1 MGSVLRNLLQ
11 RPRAKCL
18 LLNIIMVLN
27 TMVAG
32 TVWNTASEVEL
43 PEGANDKAS
52 VQEILDVS
60 TEAALRGWTKS
71 EAK

>member
-1 MGSVLRNLLQ
+1 
-11 RPRAKCL
+11 
-18 LLNIIMVLN
+18 MVLN

-43 PEGANDKAS
+43 PKGANDKAS

>member
-1 MGSVLRNLLQ
+1 LRNLLQ

-18 LLNIIMVLN
+18 SLNIITVLN

-43 PEGANDKAS
+43 AKGANNKVS

-60 TEAALRGWTKS
+60 TEAALRGWAKS

>member
-1 MGSVLRNLLQ
+1 
-11 RPRAKCL
+11 
-18 LLNIIMVLN
+18 
-27 TMVAG
+27 MVAG

-43 PEGANDKAS
+43 AKGANNKVS

-60 TEAALRGWTKS
+60 TEAALRGWAKS